1 MTNTSPIQR
10 RLIRVFRRL
19 TDDLRRDLLTAHTSS
34 LQRLIL
40 AYIGGLILIA
50 LASIGGYWL
59 LTVNSQRLAQY
70 DRLLNLTHQQQIR
83 AQQIALL
90 ANELALFA
98 DASQATSI
106 RAELHVL
113 RDELWRTHQ
122 RLLADVPTDSLNRT
136 TTVLERFLTY
146 VDNLTVAPP
155 ALLNRNN
162 TDLRAIQTNLIV
174 VQSDL
179 SATSSI
185 LLMQS
190 QALRDQIAFIQA
202 GVVVLILS
210 LLILG
215 GVLIIRPYARR
226 ARQEAEQLR
235 MLSLVARYTDNAVI
249 ITDRNGQ
256 VEWVNEGFTRISGYT
271 LDEVRGKKPGDFL
284 QGPETDQE
292 TAVALS
298 QAIRNGES
306 IKTEIIN
313 YTKDG
318 QPYWLSLDISPVY
331 DEQHNLIRFIA
342 IESDITHQKEM
353 ERMLRSALKE
363 SRDIMNALDQSAILS
378 IADPEGR
385 ILEVNERFC
394 AITGYRPDELI
405 GKDHRIFKSGIHP
418 PEFFADLWTTIKAG
432 RIWRN
437 EICNR
442 AKDGHLFWVDTTI
455 VPFIGDNG
463 QPERY
468 LAVRFD
474 ITGRKKS
481 EEQLRASETRYRSV
495 ITAMSEGIV
504 VMNKAGVIETC
515 NASTER
521 ILGLSYDQL
530 VGRTSFDPRWEAIH
544 EDGTPFPGE
553 EHPIM
558 VSLTTG
564 RPQSD
569 VVMGI
574 RKPSGELIWI
584 SINSQPLCDEHGNV
598 YAAVAS
604 FHDITARRN
613 AEQELR
619 FQKTLLECQTEAS
632 PDGVLVV
639 SPDRRCLYANR
650 RFREMWK
657 LGELNVE
664 QAMCAASM
672 EKILEQVCDPER
684 VRNEIEELY
693 AHPHLTGKA
702 EIELKDGRTFE
713 RYSAPVISSEG
724 DYYGRVWFFRDVT
737 ERRAI
742 ERMKN
747 EFVAVVSHE
756 LRTPLTSIR
765 GSLGLIAGGVAG
777 ELPPRAAAM
786 IDIALKNS
794 ERLVRLINDILDI
807 EKIESGKMVFK
818 MQPVILDELVS
829 QTIEANRGF
838 GQQYD
843 VQIEL
848 TATLPGVQVYVDPD
862 RMTQVITN
870 LISNAVK
877 FSPPGYKVE
886 VAIGREPQGRVR
898 ITVTDHGPGI
908 PPEFRDRIF
917 QKFAQ
922 ADSSNTRQQGGTGL
936 GLSISRAIV
945 ERHGG
950 QIGFVTA
957 TGVGTTFYVDLAE
970 YRPNTTNVLPL
981 PTRPRAP
988 RILICE
994 DDPDI
999 GALLSLMLQQA
1010 GYATDVAHSLDEA
1023 RDLLAQHDYQAMTL
1037 DLIWP
1042 NDDGRAFIQEIR
1054 ANEKVRDLPIIVVS
1068 ARAGE
1073 AQITSEEQLDV
1084 IDWLPKPI
1092 DQQRLLA
1099 ALQRA
1104 ARRKNTG
1111 RPQILHVEDDNDV
1124 FTVISMLLADI
1135 ADVQQVATLAD
1146 AQRLLQAQL
1155 FDLIILD
1162 QNLPD
1167 GSGIELLPLIE
1178 QQQPPLR
1185 VILFSVRDFEP
1196 DITGRVAVTLVKS
1209 RNSNTE
1215 LRNTVVR
1222 LLNQAAVL
1230 SSSNM

>member
-1 MTNTSPIQR
+1 MSRISPIQR
-10 RLIRVFRRL
+10 L
-19 TDDLRRDLLTAHTSS
+19 TRT
-34 LQRLIL
+34 
-40 AYIGGLILIA
+40 YIGGLVMIA
-50 LASIGGYWL
+50 LLAIGGYSL
-59 LTVNSQRLAQY
+59 LAINSLRLSQY
-70 DRLLNLTHQQQIR
+70 DSVLDLTYRQQIR
-83 AQQIALL
+83 AQQTALL
-90 ANELALFA
+90 ATELALFA
-98 DASQATSI
+98 NASQATSI
-106 RAELHVL
+106 RAELRTL
-113 RDELWRTHQ
+113 SAELQQTHQ
-122 RLLADVPTDSLNRT
+122 RLLAEAPVAYLTHMTPA
-136 TTVLERFLTY
+136 LERFLFY
-146 VDNLTVAPP
+146 VNNLVEAPP
-155 ALLNRNN
+155 DQLSRDNP
-162 TDLRAIQTNLIV
+162 DLRAIQTNLIT

-179 SATSSI
+179 SATSSF
-185 LLMQS
+185 LLLQS
-190 QALRDQIAFIQA
+190 QTLRDQVSLIQA
-202 GVVVLILS
+202 GVLVMIL
-210 LLILG
+210 LLLTAG
-215 GVLIIRPYARR
+215 GLLVIRPFARSARR
-226 ARQEAEQLR
+226 EADQLR

-249 ITDRNGQ
+249 ITDRTGKI
-256 VEWVNEGFTRISGYT
+256 EWVNEGFTRISGYT
-271 LDEVRGKKPGDFL
+271 LDEVRGRKPGEFL
-284 QGPETDQE
+284 QGPATDPA
-292 TAVALS
+292 TVAAIS
-298 QAIRNGES
+298 QALRNGES
-306 IKTEIIN
+306 IKVEIVN
-313 YTKDG
+313 YTKQG
-318 QPYWLSLDISPVY
+318 RPYWLALDISPVY
-331 DEQHNLIRFIA
+331 DEQHQLTRFIA

-353 ERMLRSALKE
+353 ERMLRAALKE
-363 SRDIMNALDQSAILS
+363 SRDIMNALDQSAIIS

-405 GKDHRIFKSGIHP
+405 GKDHRIFKSGVHP
-418 PEFFADLWTTIKAG
+418 PEFFAELWRTITSG
-432 RIWRN
+432 QIWRN

-442 AKDGHLFWVDTTI
+442 AKDGRLFWVDTTI
-455 VPFIGDNG
+455 VPFIGEDG

-468 LAVRFD
+468 LSVRFD
-474 ITGRKKS
+474 ITARKKS
-481 EEQLRASETRYRSV
+481 EEELRASETRYRSV

-515 NASTER
+515 NASAER
-521 ILGLSYDQL
+521 ILGLTYDQL
-530 VGRTSFDPRWEAIH
+530 VGRTSFDPRWQAIH
-544 EDGTPFPGE
+544 EDGSPFPGE

-558 VSLTTG
+558 VALTTG

-569 VVMGI
+569 VIMGV
-574 RKPSGELIWI
+574 RKPNGDLTWI
-584 SINSQPLCDEHGNV
+584 SINSQPLCDDHGHV

-604 FHDITARRN
+604 FHDITARRL

-639 SPDRRCLYANR
+639 SPERRCLYANR
-650 RFREMWK
+650 RFREMWS
-657 LGELNVE
+657 LDNIPVE
-664 QAMCAASM
+664 QAICAASM
-672 EKILEQVCDPER
+672 EAMLAQVCDPER

-693 AHPHLTGKA
+693 ANPHLTGKA

-713 RYSAPVISSEG
+713 RYSAPVISAEG

-737 ERRAI
+737 ERRAV

-765 GSLGLIAGGVAG
+765 GSLGLLAGGVAG

-818 MQPVILDELVS
+818 LQPVVLDELVR

-843 VQIEL
+843 VKIEL
-848 TATLPGVQVYVDPD
+848 TATLPNVQVYVDPD

-877 FSPPGYKVE
+877 FSPAGGKVE

-908 PPEFRDRIF
+908 PVEFRDRIF

-957 TGVGTTFYVDLAE
+957 TGVGTTFYVDLIE
-970 YRPNTTNVLPL
+970 YRANTTSLSMPAVPQN
-981 PTRPRAP
+981 AP

-999 GALLSLMLQQA
+999 AALLSLMLQQA
-1010 GYATDVAHSLDEA
+1010 GYATDVAHTLAEA
-1023 RDLLAQHDYQAMTL
+1023 RELLQQRDYRAMTL
-1037 DLIWP
+1037 DLMWP
-1042 NDDGRAFIQEIR
+1042 NEDGSAFIRE
-1054 ANEKVRDLPIIVVS
+1054 VRDNARTRNLPIVVVS

-1073 AQITSEEQLDV
+1073 EQTLSGEDADV

-1092 DQQRLLA
+1092 DQQRLLT
-1099 ALQRA
+1099 ALRRA
-1104 ARRKNTG
+1104 ARRAG
-1111 RPQILHVEDDNDV
+1111 ASRPQVLHIEDDSDV
-1124 FTVISMLLADI
+1124 VAVVRLLLADI
-1135 ADVQQVATLAD
+1135 AEVQQAATIAE
-1146 AQRLLQAQL
+1146 AQHLLRTQA
-1155 FDLIILD
+1155 FDLVILD

-1167 GSGIELLPLIE
+1167 GNGIDLLPLIE
-1178 QQQPPLR
+1178 SQQPPLQ
-1185 VILFSVRDFEP
+1185 VILFSVRDLDP
-1196 DITGRVAVTLVKS
+1196 DIANRVAVTLVKS
-1209 RNSNTE
+1209 RTTNAE
-1215 LRNTVVR
+1215 LLTAVTR
-1222 LLNQAAVL
+1222 LLDQAAPAAT
-1230 SSSNM
+1230 SPTSPR